1 MRFKIKRFI
10 FAAEINPLLIRQQ
23 KMNKRILTIAMVAS
37 LAMFGCNQSTGN
49 GQTTSG
55 EPVKSAT
62 ASANPEEGKVVQ
74 MNKAMFLE
82 RVFNYEKNPDT
93 WVYEGNKPAIID
105 FYADWCGPCKKIA
118 PIMAQL
124 AEEYKDQIVIYKVDT
139 DKERELAQ
147 VFQIRSIPSILFIPA
162 EGQPQMTM
170 GALPKAEFEKMI
182 KEVLLAP
189 KAQPTSQK

>member
-1 MRFKIKRFI
+1 
-10 FAAEINPLLIRQQ
+10 
-23 KMNKRILTIAMVAS
+23 
-37 LAMFGCNQSTGN
+37 MFGCNQSTGN

-62 ASANPEEGKVVQ
+62 ASANSEEGKVVQ

-147 VFQIRSIPSILFIPA
+147 LFQIRSIPSILFIPA

>member
-1 MRFKIKRFI
+1 
-10 FAAEINPLLIRQQ
+10 
-23 KMNKRILTIAMVAS
+23 MNKRILAIAMVAS

-55 EPVKSAT
+55 EPVKSAA
-62 ASANPEEGKVVQ
+62 ASANSEEGKVVQ

-189 KAQPTSQK
+189 KAQPASQK

>member
-1 MRFKIKRFI
+1 
-10 FAAEINPLLIRQQ
+10 
-23 KMNKRILTIAMVAS
+23 MVAS

-62 ASANPEEGKVVQ
+62 ASANSDEGKVVQ

-162 EGQPQMTM
+162 EGQPQMIM

>member
-1 MRFKIKRFI
+1 
-10 FAAEINPLLIRQQ
+10 
-23 KMNKRILTIAMVAS
+23 MNKRILSIAMVAS

-62 ASANPEEGKVVQ
+62 ASANSEEGKVVQ

-162 EGQPQMTM
+162 GGQPQMTM

>member
-1 MRFKIKRFI
+1 
-10 FAAEINPLLIRQQ
+10 
-23 KMNKRILTIAMVAS
+23 MVAS

-162 EGQPQMTM
+162 EGQPQMTR

>member
-1 MRFKIKRFI
+1 
-10 FAAEINPLLIRQQ
+10 
-23 KMNKRILTIAMVAS
+23 MNKRILTIAVVAS

-62 ASANPEEGKVVQ
+62 ASANSEEGKVVQ

-147 VFQIRSIPSILFIPA
+147 LFQIRSIPSILFIPA

>member
-1 MRFKIKRFI
+1 
-10 FAAEINPLLIRQQ
+10 
-23 KMNKRILTIAMVAS
+23 MVAS

>member
-1 MRFKIKRFI
+1 
-10 FAAEINPLLIRQQ
+10 
-23 KMNKRILTIAMVAS
+23 MNKRILTIAVVAS

-62 ASANPEEGKVVQ
+62 ASANSEEGKVVQ

>member
-1 MRFKIKRFI
+1 
-10 FAAEINPLLIRQQ
+10 
-23 KMNKRILTIAMVAS
+23 
-37 LAMFGCNQSTGN
+37 
-49 GQTTSG
+49 
-55 EPVKSAT
+55 
-62 ASANPEEGKVVQ
+62 

>member
-1 MRFKIKRFI
+1 
-10 FAAEINPLLIRQQ
+10 
-23 KMNKRILTIAMVAS
+23 MNKRILTIAVVAS

-62 ASANPEEGKVVQ
+62 ASANSEEGKVVQ

-147 VFQIRSIPSILFIPA
+147 LFQIRSIPSILFIPA
-162 EGQPQMTM
+162 KGQPQMTM

>member
-62 ASANPEEGKVVQ
+62 ASANSEEGKVVQ

>member
-1 MRFKIKRFI
+1 
-10 FAAEINPLLIRQQ
+10 
-23 KMNKRILTIAMVAS
+23 MNKRILTIAVVAS

-62 ASANPEEGKVVQ
+62 ASANSEEGKVVQ

-189 KAQPTSQK
+189 KAQPASQK

>member
-1 MRFKIKRFI
+1 V
-10 FAAEINPLLIRQQ
+10 
-23 KMNKRILTIAMVAS
+23 VAS

-62 ASANPEEGKVVQ
+62 ASANSEEGKVVQ

>member
-1 MRFKIKRFI
+1 
-10 FAAEINPLLIRQQ
+10 
-23 KMNKRILTIAMVAS
+23 MVAS

-124 AEEYKDQIVIYKVDT
+124 AEEYKDQIMIYKVDT

>member
-1 MRFKIKRFI
+1 
-10 FAAEINPLLIRQQ
+10 
-23 KMNKRILTIAMVAS
+23 
-37 LAMFGCNQSTGN
+37 MFGCNQSTGN

-62 ASANPEEGKVVQ
+62 ASANSEEGKVVQ

>member
-1 MRFKIKRFI
+1 
-10 FAAEINPLLIRQQ
+10 
-23 KMNKRILTIAMVAS
+23 MNKRILSIAMVAS

-62 ASANPEEGKVVQ
+62 ASANSDEGKVVQ

-162 EGQPQMTM
+162 EGQPQMIM

>member
-1 MRFKIKRFI
+1 
-10 FAAEINPLLIRQQ
+10 
-23 KMNKRILTIAMVAS
+23 
-37 LAMFGCNQSTGN
+37 MFGCNQSTGN

-62 ASANPEEGKVVQ
+62 ASANSEEGKVVQ

-189 KAQPTSQK
+189 KAQPASQK

>member
-1 MRFKIKRFI
+1 
-10 FAAEINPLLIRQQ
+10 
-23 KMNKRILTIAMVAS
+23 
-37 LAMFGCNQSTGN
+37 MFGCNQSTGN

>member
-1 MRFKIKRFI
+1 
-10 FAAEINPLLIRQQ
+10 
-23 KMNKRILTIAMVAS
+23 MVAS

-93 WVYEGNKPAIID
+93 WVYEGNKPAIVD